1 MPGIVENKSTSRI
14 LFVPDASLESCSK
27 SPPEMVKLRNPKTDQ
42 TALFLHCPA
51 SKSLCEVLAFS
62 EENRSWFLGEKISSD
77 GRILLATKVDPR
89 FLLLP
94 YLAKAERLVPLPE
107 MLEDD
112 DYPALERL
120 LVDTKGLDMV
130 ADSKGDKDLNVWKYN
145 EEKTL
150 NWLAKKLEKVAG
162 LLEKKG
168 VDITAGA
175 AANNFKHAANLEAT
189 EVEFKRYALG
199 IVSEYLTPELAEKLK
214 DKLGLPE
221 PEKPSTKRMGD
232 GELPKAKKLKTGV
245 VEGPTDDYS
254 KGVKKETGNTGDLTS
269 KQKALA
275 VSAKGSKNIM
285 SFFKKK

>member
-1 MPGIVENKSTSRI
+1 MPGIVENKSTSRV

-42 TALFLHCPA
+42 TALFLHSPA
-51 SKSLCEVLAFS
+51 TKSLCEVLAFS

-112 DYPALERL
+112 EYPALERIL
-120 LVDTKGLDMV
+120 SDTKGLEMV
-130 ADSKGDKDLNVWKYN
+130 ADSKGAKDLNVWKYN

-150 NWLAKKLEKVAG
+150 NWLVKKLEKVTG

-175 AANNFKHAANLEAT
+175 AASNFKHAANLEAT
-189 EVEFKRYALG
+189 EVEYKRYALG
-199 IVSEYLTPELAEKLK
+199 IVSEYLAPELAEKLK
-214 DKLGLPE
+214 NKLGLPE
-221 PEKPSTKRMGD
+221 PEKKRAGD
-232 GELPKAKKLKTGV
+232 GDLPKAKKLKTGP

-254 KGVKKETGNTGDLTS
+254 KGVKKGEKSPDLTS